1 MLPIL
6 AVAFVLGLWW
16 FTRQSE
22 LFCVSVRHG
31 KALVV
36 RGRVPGGLLADIRGI
51 VRTES
56 RSGTIRA
63 MKSERGARLV
73 FSGGLGEHQ
82 EQRLR
87 NTFSL
92 YPASQLR
99 HAPKIAQ
106 PSVGQLLGVAWLA
119 WLLDRRL

>member
-22 LFCVSVRHG
+22 LFCIS
-31 KALVV
+31 LVV
-36 RGRVPGGLLADIRGI
+36 RGRVPAGLLGDVRRI
-51 VRTES
+51 VRS
-56 RSGTIRA
+56 DPRSGTIRA

-73 FSGGLGEHQ
+73 FSGRLGEHQ

-119 WLLDRRL
+119 WWLDRRL